1 MTKKILAIDDENDVL
16 VIIKSALKSEGYDVL
31 TANNGYDGL
40 AIAQDDKPDLILL
53 DLMMPEMDGFE
64 VLENLRDNETTMDI
78 PVIVLTGLS
87 ERGKIREA
95 LDKGV
100 NYYIM
105 KPFEY
110 HDLISKVK
118 LAIEDAEEEED

>member
-16 VIIKSALKSEGYDVL
+16 VIIKSALKSEGYDVV

-40 AIAQDDKPDLILL
+40 AIAQDEKPDLILL

-64 VLENLRDNETTMDI
+64 VLENLRDNDTTMDI

-100 NYYIM
+100 DYYIV

-118 LAIEDAEEEED
+118 LAIEDAEEQEE